1 MVEKIQS
8 VKKDTP
14 NLNRLHLVFSI
25 NLKFSRIKEKLADMT
40 RIQDFLKT
48 NNIPDDFDEDE
59 YGQYIEGIE
68 NFWEP
73 YCTNHGITKRQR
85 YYFHCITYSGQNS
98 TYKPP
103 KEKEDNVSVVVG
115 CMDREKML
123 NISVHSWIQIDS
135 IKEIIITDW
144 SSKREITYLKYLSP
158 KIKIIR
164 VEGKKHYNAS
174 TPVNMA
180 IRRAKYEKILK
191 LDTDYIINPFG
202 NFNDLIDIK
211 KDEFISGDH
220 RDDYIDNRL
229 GFIKGL
235 TGFLCVHKENMEKV
249 GYYDE
254 SIENY
259 GTEDCQMFQRLMD
272 MGLKRKKLKFH
283 PENIPIYHSPHSNY
297 YRCENFQEKHVL
309 YNYKKYGN
317 PLANAGYE

>member
-1 MVEKIQS
+1 MAAIDE
-8 VKKDTP
+8 
-14 NLNRLHLVFSI
+14 
-25 NLKFSRIKEKLADMT
+25 
-40 RIQDFLKT
+40 FLKT
-48 NNIPDDFDEDE
+48 HTIPEDFNEDE
-59 YGQYIEGIE
+59 YGKYIRGIE

-73 YCTNHGITKRQR
+73 YCTHNKITKRQR
-85 YYFHCITYSGQNS
+85 YYYHCFTYSKNEWDGKKY
-98 TYKPP
+98 YKPP
-103 KEKEDNVSVVVG
+103 ELKEDNISVVVG
-115 CMDREKML
+115 CMNREKIL
-123 NISVHSWIQIDS
+123 NISIHSWIQIDP

-144 SSKREITYLKYLSP
+144 SSEKEMTYLEHLSP

-202 NFNDLIDIK
+202 NFNDLVDIE

-220 RDDYIDNRL
+220 RDEYIDNRL
-229 GFIKGL
+229 GFVKGL
-235 TGFLCVHKENMEKV
+235 TGFLCVYKENIERV

-272 MGLKRKKLKFH
+272 MGLKRKILKFE
-283 PENIPIYHSPHSNY
+283 PENIPIYHNPHSNY
-297 YRCENFQEKHVL
+297 YRCENFEEKHVL

-317 PLANAGYE
+317 PLKDSGYE